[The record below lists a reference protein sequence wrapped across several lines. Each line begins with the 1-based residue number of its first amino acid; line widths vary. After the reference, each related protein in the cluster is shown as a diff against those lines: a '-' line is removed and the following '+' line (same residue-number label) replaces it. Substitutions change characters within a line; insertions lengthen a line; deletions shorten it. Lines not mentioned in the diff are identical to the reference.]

1 VLGSKPAGAIPRRVA
16 LPTHFHPR
24 AQGINH
30 VFRRGKSVVGLDLG
44 SQVVKAVEI
53 TLEGPEPVITG
64 FARVEIPPGGDKA
77 AAVAELFKRGRF
89 RSKHVVTSVAGQS
102 VVVRYVQMPKMSEQE
117 LKQAIRIEADRY
129 VPFELDDVVLDCQP
143 LKRSSQRGNDGEGAR
158 ESNGDNMT
166 VLLVACR
173 QPLVDE
179 QLKLLQ
185 AQNLQP
191 LAIDVDVF
199 ALANAWELCG
209 LPDEALD
216 EPKPEKAADAKGG
229 GDERAIALV
238 DIGASRTSINVLCNG
253 ETCFSREIGI
263 GGHDMTQ
270 AVARKLGLEVF
281 EAEAIKRAGEDKEAD
296 VARAIQPVLE
306 DLVNEIS
313 LSLDYVENH
322 EGVRVEEVL
331 LSGGGV
337 LAPGAVTYVEQ
348 ATGRTARTWN
358 PLEGL
363 RVADDR
369 VDVEELEA
377 WAPSLVVAVGLASR
391 VRAA

>member
-1 VLGSKPAGAIPRRVA
+1 
-16 LPTHFHPR
+16 
-24 AQGINH
+24 
-30 VFRRGKSVVGLDLG
+30 VFRRGKSIVGLDLG

-77 AAVAELFKRGRF
+77 QAVAEVFKRGRF

-102 VVVRYVQMPKMSEQE
+102 VVVRYVAMPKMSETE

-129 VPFELDDVVLDCQP
+129 VPFELDEAMLDCQP
-143 LKRSSQRGNDGEGAR
+143 LKRKAAKGTEGEA
-158 ESNGDNMT
+158 DNSEHMT

-173 QPLVDE
+173 LQTVEEQVKLV
-179 QLKLLQ
+179 QGQGL
-185 AQNLQP
+185 AP
-191 LAIDVDVF
+191 VAIDVDVF

-209 LPDEALD
+209 LPEDDLAEEAPVD
-216 EPKPEKAADAKGG
+216 PAVTAAAAAAAGAKPEGKPREEK
-229 GDERAIALV
+229 AIALV
-238 DIGASRTSINVLCNG
+238 DVGASRTSINVLCGG

-270 AVARKLGLEVF
+270 AVARKLGVEVF
-281 EAEAIKRAGEDKEAD
+281 EAEAIKRAGDDKEAE
-296 VARAIQPVLE
+296 VGRAVQPVLE
-306 DLVNEIS
+306 DLTSEIA

-322 EGVRVEEVL
+322 EGLRVEEVL

-337 LAPGAVTYVEQ
+337 LAPGAVNYIEQ
-348 ATGRTARTWN
+348 ATGRTTRMWN

-363 RVADDR
+363 RIADDR

-377 WAPSLVVAVGLASR
+377 WASSLVVALGLASR

>member
-1 VLGSKPAGAIPRRVA
+1 M
-16 LPTHFHPR
+16 
-24 AQGINH
+24 
-30 VFRRGKSVVGLDLG
+30 FRRGKSIVGLDLG

-64 FARVEIPPGGDKA
+64 FARVEIPPGGSQ
-77 AAVAELFKRGRF
+77 AEALAEVFKRGQF
-89 RSKHVVTSVAGQS
+89 RSKNVVTSVSGQS
-102 VVVRYVQMPKMSEQE
+102 VVVRYLAMPRMSENE

-129 VPFELDDVVLDCQP
+129 VPFELDEVMLDCQA
-143 LKRSSQRGNDGEGAR
+143 LTRQSRNTQEDSGGNDQM
-158 ESNGDNMT
+158 S

-173 QPLVDE
+173 MQMLEE
-179 QLKLLQ
+179 QVRTVIEQGLS
-185 AQNLQP
+185 P
-191 LAIDVDVF
+191 SAIDVDVF

-209 LPDEALD
+209 LPDED
-216 EPKPEKAADAKGG
+216 FEESQVEPTGEGPAE
-229 GDERAIALV
+229 ERGIALV
-238 DIGASRTSINVLCNG
+238 DVGATRTSINVLCGG

-270 AVARKLGLEVF
+270 AVARRLGVEVF
-281 EAEAIKRAGEDKEAD
+281 EAEAIKRAGEEKEAD
-296 VARAIQPVLE
+296 VSRAITPVLE
-306 DLVNEIS
+306 DLTSEIS

-322 EGVRVEEVL
+322 EGLRVEEIL

-337 LAPGAVTYVEQ
+337 LAPGAVTYIEQ
-348 ATGRTARTWN
+348 ATARTTRTWN

-363 RVADDR
+363 RIAQDR

>member
-1 VLGSKPAGAIPRRVA
+1 M
-16 LPTHFHPR
+16 
-24 AQGINH
+24 
-30 VFRRGKSVVGLDLG
+30 GLDLG

-64 FARVEIPPGGDKA
+64 FARVEIPPGGDKSA
-77 AAVAELFKRGRF
+77 ALAELFKRGRF
-89 RSKHVVTSVAGQS
+89 RSKQVVTSVAGQS
-102 VVVRYVQMPKMSEQE
+102 VVVRYVQMPKMSEPE

-129 VPFELDDVVLDCQP
+129 VPFELDDVALDCQP
-143 LKRSSQRGNDGEGAR
+143 LKRASHRGGDGAAPKEQ
-158 ESNGDNMT
+158 GDTMT

-173 QPLVDE
+173 QPMIDE
-179 QLKLLQ
+179 QLKLLHSH
-185 AQNLQP
+185 NLQP
-191 LAIDVDVF
+191 LAVDVDVF

-209 LPDEALD
+209 LPEDQLD
-216 EPKPEKAADAKGG
+216 QAQGAKPGQELAEKPAE
-229 GDERAIALV
+229 ERAIALV

-281 EAEAIKRAGEDKEAD
+281 EAEAIKRSGEDKEAE

-348 ATGRTARTWN
+348 ATGRSARTWN

>member
-1 VLGSKPAGAIPRRVA
+1 M
-16 LPTHFHPR
+16 
-24 AQGINH
+24 
-30 VFRRGKSVVGLDLG
+30 FRRGKSVVGLDLG

-77 AAVAELFKRGRF
+77 QALAEVLKRGKF
-89 RSKHVVTSVAGQS
+89 RARQVVTSVAGQS
-102 VVVRYVQMPKMSEQE
+102 VVVRYVQMPKMSESE
-117 LKQAIRIEADRY
+117 LRQAIKVEADRY
-129 VPFELDDVVLDCQP
+129 VPFELDECVMDCQA
-143 LKRSSQRGNDGEGAR
+143 LKRKSGRSEGEAKDK
-158 ESNGDNMT
+158 EDSMT

-173 QPLVDE
+173 QQTIDE
-179 QLKLLQ
+179 QLKLVQ
-185 AQNLQP
+185 GQSLQP
-191 LAIDVDVF
+191 LAIDVDAF

-209 LPDEALD
+209 LPEDDLATAPLPEGGVAAPKDE
-216 EPKPEKAADAKGG
+216 K
-229 GDERAIALV
+229 AIALV
-238 DIGASRTSINVLCNG
+238 DIGASRTSINVLSGG

-281 EAEAIKRAGEDKEAD
+281 EAEAIKRAGDEKEAD

-306 DLVNEIS
+306 DLTNEIS

-322 EGVRVEEVL
+322 EGLRVEEVL
-331 LSGGGV
+331 LSGGGA
-337 LAPGAVTYVEQ
+337 LAPGAISYVEQ

-363 RVADDR
+363 RVAEDR
-369 VDVEELEA
+369 VDTEELEA
-377 WAPSLVVAVGLASR
+377 WAPSLVVALGLASR

>member
-1 VLGSKPAGAIPRRVA
+1 
-16 LPTHFHPR
+16 
-24 AQGINH
+24 

-77 AAVAELFKRGRF
+77 QAVAEVIKRGRF
-89 RSKHVVTSVAGQS
+89 RAKQVVTGVAGQP
-102 VVVRYVQMPKMSEQE
+102 VVVRYVQMPKMSEAE
-117 LKQAIRIEADRY
+117 LRQAIKVEADRY
-129 VPFELDDVVLDCQP
+129 VPFQLDECVMDCVP
-143 LKRSSQRGNDGEGAR
+143 LKRKSGRAEGEAAQ
-158 ESNGDNMT
+158 GDTMT

-173 QPLVDE
+173 QQLIDE
-179 QLKLLQ
+179 QLQ
-185 AQNLQP
+185 IAQGEGLSP
-191 LAIDVDVF
+191 VAIDVDAF

-209 LPDEALD
+209 LPEDFDAGAAEGEAAPP
-216 EPKPEKAADAKGG
+216 PKEEK
-229 GDERAIALV
+229 AIALV
-238 DIGASRTSINVLCNG
+238 DIGASRTCINVLAGG

-281 EAEAIKRAGEDKEAD
+281 EAEAIKRAGDDKEAE

-306 DLVNEIS
+306 DLTNEIS

-322 EGVRVEEVL
+322 EGLRVDEVL
-331 LSGGGV
+331 LSGGGI

-363 RVADDR
+363 RVAEER

-377 WAPSLVVAVGLASR
+377 WAPSLVVALGLASR

>member
-1 VLGSKPAGAIPRRVA
+1 
-16 LPTHFHPR
+16 
-24 AQGINH
+24 
-30 VFRRGKSVVGLDLG
+30 LDLG

-77 AAVAELFKRGRF
+77 QAVAEVLKRGRF
-89 RSKHVVTSVAGQS
+89 RAKQVVTAVAGQS
-102 VVVRYVQMPKMSEQE
+102 VVVRYVQMPRMSEAE
-117 LKQAIRIEADRY
+117 LRQAIKVEADRY
-129 VPFELDDVVLDCQP
+129 VPFELADCVMDCQP
-143 LKRSSQRGNDGEGAR
+143 LKRKSGRGSDVEASKDSK
-158 ESNGDNMT
+158 EDTMT

-173 QPLVDE
+173 QQVIDE
-179 QLKLLQ
+179 QIKLANGQGL
-185 AQNLQP
+185 AHV
-191 LAIDVDVF
+191 AIDVDAF

-209 LPDEALD
+209 LPDDVGEEGASKD
-216 EPKPEKAADAKGG
+216 VMEVDPEVAAAANAAPREEK
-229 GDERAIALV
+229 AIALV
-238 DIGASRTSINVLCNG
+238 DIGASRTSINVLAGG

-281 EAEAIKRAGEDKEAD
+281 EAEAIKRSGDDKEAD

-306 DLVNEIS
+306 DLTNEIS

-322 EGVRVEEVL
+322 EGLRVDEVL

-363 RVADDR
+363 RIAEDR
-369 VDVEELEA
+369 VDIEELEA
-377 WAPSLVVAVGLASR
+377 WAPSLVVALGLASR